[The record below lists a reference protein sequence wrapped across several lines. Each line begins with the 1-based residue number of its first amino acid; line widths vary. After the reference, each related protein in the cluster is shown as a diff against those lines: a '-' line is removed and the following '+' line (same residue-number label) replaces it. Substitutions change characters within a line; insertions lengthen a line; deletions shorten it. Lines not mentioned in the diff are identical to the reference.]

1 MLAHARG
8 GEMTSRRPVTD
19 LPGMYRELIRLGSVW
34 QPSRTLAMAR
44 ACAGQASQ
52 ALAAVTGGFLIAMAA
67 LGIAVARHWLS
78 GPTLI
83 GSGSVPA
90 EEVALGALAA
100 AWGWRVAERRRRA
113 WFLPTE
119 ASQRDGHLASPA
131 GPAQGNGP
139 PAPPE

>member
-52 ALAAVTGGFLIAMAA
+52 ALAAAM
-67 LGIAVARHWLS
+67 
-78 GPTLI
+78 TC
-83 GSGSVPA
+83 
-90 EEVALGALAA
+90 
-100 AWGWRVAERRRRA
+100 
-113 WFLPTE
+113 
-119 ASQRDGHLASPA
+119 PA
-131 GPAQGNGP
+131 GGRSLGLRGRHSSRTRSVTSVIHNPREVYPSAQ
-139 PAPPE
+139 AEVSV